1 MECEHT
7 THSDIIKRLKRANGQ
22 IQKIISTLEAGN
34 DECITI
40 AQQMQAAYSAIGKAK
55 TVLVQDHIEGCIDI
69 DETTKPTK
77 IQKKMKDLKDITK
90 YL

>member
-1 MECEHT
+1 MECAYENHP
-7 THSDIIKRLKRANGQ
+7 DIIKRLKRANGQ
-22 IQKIISTLEAGN
+22 IQKIISMLEAKS

-55 TVLVQDHIEGCIDI
+55 TVLVQQHIEGCVNI
-69 DETTKPTK
+69 DETTKPSRV
-77 IQKKMKDLKDITK
+77 QKKMKDLKEITK

>member
-1 MECEHT
+1 MECAYKN
-7 THSDIIKRLKRANGQ
+7 HSDIIKRLKRANGQ
-22 IQKIISTLEAGN
+22 IQKIISTLEEQS

-55 TVLVQDHIEGCIDI
+55 TVLVQNHIEGCIDI
-69 DETTKPTK
+69 DETTKPAK
-77 IQKKMKDLKDITK
+77 IQKKMKDLKEITK